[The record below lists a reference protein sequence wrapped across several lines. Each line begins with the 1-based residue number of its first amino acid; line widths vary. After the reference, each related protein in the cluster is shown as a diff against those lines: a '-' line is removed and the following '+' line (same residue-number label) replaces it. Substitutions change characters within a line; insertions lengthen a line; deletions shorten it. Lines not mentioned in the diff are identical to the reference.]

1 MQADCG
7 SIVVNPS
14 FEDWVYEN
22 EKYPHALQT
31 PMKRQIT
38 YRVEEEIGPKETK
51 DDPWKQNDYQST
63 VREKYRGEGSRSAV
77 MIFTFIM
84 YLVAI
89 AALVLILLMWFGKMG
104 ERCGCSTGDGK
115 YVDKARLCEGEQ
127 IQRLVMLRPVGT
139 DQLLFVQV
147 FMYACPDRS
156 RSLFEFSSCLCLS
169 CMHSSSWSISPW
181 TVEYRI
187 S

>member
-127 IQRLVMLRPVGT
+127 IQRPVMLRPVGT
-139 DQLLFVQV
+139 DAALICSGVHVYMPRPVAQF
-147 FMYACPDRS
+147 
-156 RSLFEFSSCLCLS
+156 
-169 CMHSSSWSISPW
+169 I
-181 TVEYRI
+181 
-187 S
+187 

>member
-104 ERCGCSTGDGK
+104 ERCGVQRAMVSMWIK
-115 YVDKARLCEGEQ
+115 LNFVRVNKFKASSCCVLQ
-127 IQRLVMLRPVGT
+127 VPM
-139 DQLLFVQV
+139 QLLFVLV
-147 FMYACPDRS
+147 FMYASPDWS
-156 RSLFEFSSCLCLS
+156 RSLFEFSSRLCLS
-169 CMHSSSWSISPW
+169 CMHSSP
-181 TVEYRI
+181 
-187 S
+187 

>member
-7 SIVVNPS
+7 SIVVNSS

-38 YRVEEEIGPKETK
+38 YRVEEEIGLKETE

-115 YVDKARLCEGEQ
+115 YVDKARLCESEQ
-127 IQRLVMLRPVGT
+127 IQSLVVLRPAGT
-139 DQLLFVQV
+139 DAALIRSGVHVCIPRRFTPVSLLVEFVT
-147 FMYACPDRS
+147 
-156 RSLFEFSSCLCLS
+156 FEFATCSLPHNRVRYLS
-169 CMHSSSWSISPW
+169 
-181 TVEYRI
+181 
-187 S
+187 

>member
-127 IQRLVMLRPVGT
+127 IQRPVMLRPVGT
-139 DQLLFVQV
+139 DAALICSGVHVCMPRPVTQFIWVQFLSVLVLHALF
-147 FMYACPDRS
+147 FLIYKPLNRWIPD
-156 RSLFEFSSCLCLS
+156 
-169 CMHSSSWSISPW
+169 
-181 TVEYRI
+181 
-187 S
+187 